1 MLIRLTAPYIVV
13 RRLKLGPVG
22 RPGRGKREDENLW
35 HETVRFA
42 VDTGAMFRPSEEF
55 EFVMDD
61 FCVHYKAIHGAT
73 TAAAAVR
80 SAVSTLRMALYCG
93 ISPVNPDGSVRPK
106 GKVRQAIDA
115 HLALTGRQIPRK
127 RRRPK
132 NGR

>member
-61 FCVHYKAIHGAT
+61 FCVHSKRS
-73 TAAAAVR
+73 TA
-80 SAVSTLRMALYCG
+80 
-93 ISPVNPDGSVRPK
+93 
-106 GKVRQAIDA
+106 Q
-115 HLALTGRQIPRK
+115 
-127 RRRPK
+127 RRRP
-132 NGR
+132 RPCVVPLARCAWRFIAASRR